1 MSKLIAL
8 KLIILPISGIEIGN
22 SKSQFS
28 SCNLFR
34 LSRLMLNLVIYAYV
48 VNMLVGWSLLAVL
61 SQGMH
66 VSQYIMVGCD
76 LRN

>member
-8 KLIILPISGIEIGN
+8 KLIILPISGIEICN
-22 SKSQFS
+22 SESQFS

-34 LSRLMLNLVIYAYV
+34 LSRLMLNLVIYAHV

-76 LRN
+76 LWN